1 MEISSLKIDTFGK
14 ECMLEQ
20 KHLFYYKDIVPIGPL
35 GMVDDLLTI
44 SECGYKTNLM
54 NQYINVKTGTK
65 RLQFGTS
72 KCIKMHIGRDKCD
85 ILCKDLHVGGWK
97 VEPIT
102 DPETG
107 KCSNVEYFNG
117 YEKMEVKEKQTYLG
131 DVLTND
137 GTHTKNVQ
145 QRSNK
150 GLGTINEILQ
160 ILESTYF
167 GKFYFEIAM
176 VLRESLFLSS
186 LLLNAEAWVN
196 YTEKDIR
203 ILEQCDEILL
213 SRILDCDGNTSNAL
227 KYLELGIMPVR
238 FEVMRKKLGFL
249 QYILKE
255 DKNSM
260 ISKVLN
266 ATSDNPIKNDFVAT
280 CNKYLKKMDI
290 ECSFEEIEKMS
301 KYTFKKMLK
310 EKAKVAAFNYLTAQK
325 VKQNKIEDISYS
337 KLEMQTYLLDGD
349 RDTRLAKLI
358 FKARGQTL
366 DLKMQKRWKYGDTLC
381 SGCRKNEE
389 TGEEIFECKSF
400 GENSEKITYNWF
412 FKEYSKQVIAAKVLT
427 KKLKLRDKIREEV
440 T

>member
-1 MEISSLKIDTFGK
+1 M
-14 ECMLEQ
+14 
-20 KHLFYYKDIVPIGPL
+20 
-35 GMVDDLLTI
+35 
-44 SECGYKTNLM
+44 
-54 NQYINVKTGTK
+54 
-65 RLQFGTS
+65 
-72 KCIKMHIGRDKCD
+72 
-85 ILCKDLHVGGWK
+85 
-97 VEPIT
+97 
-102 DPETG
+102 
-107 KCSNVEYFNG
+107 CSNVEYFNG
-117 YEKMEVKEKQTYLG
+117 YEKMEVKEKQTYVG

-196 YTEKDIR
+196 YSEKDIR

-290 ECSFEEIEKMS
+290 
-301 KYTFKKMLK
+301 
-310 EKAKVAAFNYLTAQK
+310 
-325 VKQNKIEDISYS
+325 
-337 KLEMQTYLLDGD
+337 
-349 RDTRLAKLI
+349 
-358 FKARGQTL
+358 
-366 DLKMQKRWKYGDTLC
+366 
-381 SGCRKNEE
+381 
-389 TGEEIFECKSF
+389 
-400 GENSEKITYNWF
+400 
-412 FKEYSKQVIAAKVLT
+412 
-427 KKLKLRDKIREEV
+427 
-440 T
+440 